1 MHTNIEHSEDDADV
15 YSDLLYRI
23 NHCLRGD
30 HVWDISDLGSRQS
43 WNEEPTK
50 TSECIYKH
58 GYKWSTEC
66 ILYNKNAIR
75 KLKNIDIDNRMIA
88 YDEFLPCVLGHHPR
102 EDIKD
107 VFTPNF
113 LTVAPPAPRS

>member
-75 KLKNIDIDNRMIA
+75 KLKNILYLHDVVSFLKLFSLSRSDI
-88 YDEFLPCVLGHHPR
+88 C
-102 EDIKD
+102 
-107 VFTPNF
+107 NF
-113 LTVAPPAPRS
+113 RWF